1 MVKKDSG
8 ALTKLCFECNLFY
21 ACDSQH
27 RSEHG
32 CEGQER
38 LPLISWFP
46 NRKEQSFKQQSVVS
60 ACDSSGRQAGFESSL
75 GLGWVFTQQP
85 PVLPGVLARSNMK
98 CQLPCVKSVQPA
110 SNQNPHS
117 QPNIPWQLSKPCSFG
132 KQFSAQGCLE
142 KGVCL
147 PVCLYVIQWTMWQK
161 WSNSWF
167 IDRL

>member
-1 MVKKDSG
+1 MVKKGSKV
-8 ALTKLCFECNLFY
+8 LTKLCFEWNLFY
-21 ACDSQH
+21 ACDSQP

-38 LPLISWFP
+38 LPMISWFP

-60 ACDSSGRQAGFESSL
+60 ACDSSGRQAGFESAWALAEYLPSSPL
-75 GLGWVFTQQP
+75 FCPVFWC
-85 PVLPGVLARSNMK
+85 SNMK

-110 SNQNPHS
+110 SNQSLHS

-132 KQFSAQGCLE
+132 KQFTAQGYLE

-147 PVCLYVIQWTMWQK
+147 SVCLSVHDSMDNVTKVVQ
-161 WSNSWF
+161 
-167 IDRL
+167 